1 MKIKEF
7 IRLFVPPLYYKVKKR
22 LFPKKQPVHHPLPIV
37 EHRRERMVIIGNG
50 PSLTKTIE
58 LYEKQ
63 LHEADCVMVN
73 FSANTPLFELIK
85 PAYYVMMD
93 PGWMKMEDELKD
105 SIHACVDAIVMKT
118 QWSMRLVLPSHL
130 RSWWA
135 VNEFKKNSNI
145 TVLFDGGE
153 WRPLQGEKLY
163 KAFDD
168 NRVSPPT
175 YTVMTYCVYMS
186 LYWGYKETYIVG
198 ADTSF
203 IKDMYVGQKDNVLY
217 TIDSHYYDNADV
229 CPEPIDPEFKGRPFG
244 RTMEVEL
251 YELYMIFYEYNM
263 LNRYAKWKGLKL
275 YNASEFS
282 MIDCLERK
290 KLEY

>member
-7 IRLFVPPLYYKVKKR
+7 IQLFVPPVYYKVKKH
-22 LFPKKQPVHHPLPIV
+22 LFPKPEPEHHPLPKV
-37 EHRRERMVIIGNG
+37 EHEKNRMVIIGTG
-50 PSLTKTIE
+50 PSLKKTIE

-63 LHEADCVMVN
+63 LHKVDCVMVN
-73 FSANTPLFELIK
+73 FSANTPLFEQLK

-93 PGWMKMEDELKD
+93 PGWITRDEELGE
-105 SIHACVDAIVMKT
+105 SIRACVDAIVSKTTWPMKI
-118 QWSMRLVLPSHL
+118 VLPSHL
-130 RSWWA
+130 RTWWA
-135 VNEFKKNSNI
+135 VEEFQKNSNI

-163 KAFDD
+163 EAFEE
-168 NRVSPPT
+168 NKVSPPT
-175 YTVMTYCVYMS
+175 YTVLTYCIYMS
-186 LYWGYKETYIVG
+186 LYWGYEETYLVG

-203 IKDMYVGQKDNVLY
+203 TRDMYVGQKDNVLY
-217 TIDSHYYDNADV
+217 TIDTHYYDNDDI
-229 CPEPIDPEFKGRPFG
+229 CPEPTDPEFKGHPFG

-251 YELYMIFYEYNM
+251 YNLYMMLYEYRIM
-263 LNRYAKWKGLKL
+263 REYAEWKGLKL

-290 KLEY
+290 KLS

>member
-1 MKIKEF
+1 MSVKEY
-7 IRLFVPPLYYKVKKR
+7 IQLFLSPIYYKVKKR
-22 LFPKKQPVHHPLPIV
+22 LFPKKQPMHHPLPRV
-37 EHRRERMVIIGNG
+37 EHEKNRMVVIGTG

-73 FSANTPLFELIK
+73 FSANTPLFEQLK

-93 PGWMKMEDELKD
+93 PGWKEKEEELKE
-105 SIHACVDAIVMKT
+105 SIHACVNAIVTKTAWPMK
-118 QWSMRLVLPSHL
+118 LVLPSHL

-135 VNEFKKNSNI
+135 VNEFKKNTNI
-145 TVLFDGGE
+145 TILFDGGV
-153 WRPLQGEKLY
+153 WRALQGDKLF
-163 KAFDD
+163 KALDE

-175 YTVMTYCVYMS
+175 YTVLTYCIYMS
-186 LYWGYKETYIVG
+186 LYWGYEETYLVG

-203 IKDMYVGQKDNVLY
+203 LKDMYVGQKDNVLY
-217 TIDSHYYDNADV
+217 TIDSHYYDNAEV
-229 CPEPIDPEFKGRPFG
+229 CPEPTAPEFKGRPYG
-244 RTMEVEL
+244 VTMEKEL
-251 YELYMIFYEYNM
+251 YELYMMFYEYQM
-263 LNRYAKWKGLKL
+263 LNEYAQWKGLRL

-290 KLEY
+290 KLK